1 MFTVLE
7 CVAMQHDHAV
17 VLLAAVICLLG
28 MFAFF
33 HLLLRAEESPAGR
46 KPYWVLVAAFAACA
60 NAFSLMSS
68 AYANPVFSPLI
79 TLKPKP
85 CSME

>member
-33 HLLLRAEESPAGR
+33 IFYCVRKKVRLAVNPTGCWLR
-46 KPYWVLVAAFAACA
+46 
-60 NAFSLMSS
+60 
-68 AYANPVFSPLI
+68 PL
-79 TLKPKP
+79 PGD
-85 CSME
+85 